1 MTLPTISDIAEAA
14 NTDSEKLVRWG
25 AALLLTFVLGLVY
38 TELQARK
45 TEHMQLLTIG
55 QVQCFN
61 HAENNI
67 DPKTR
72 PTQMRRCLTMKI
84 DPFGEP

>member
-1 MTLPTISDIAEAA
+1 MTMPELPDVTNPD
-14 NTDSEKLVRWG
+14 KVVRWG
-25 AALLLTFVLGLVY
+25 AAILLTFVLGLVY

-55 QVQCFN
+55 QVQCYN
-61 HAENNI
+61 HAENNK
-67 DPKTR
+67 DLATR
-72 PTQMRRCLTMKI
+72 PTQMRRCLVMKI